1 MRHDRKSNSPSS
13 SVHTT
18 PTKDGPEPP
27 IEVAVNGLFNR
38 SLGSPFAP
46 RRTLLRTPPGDHLK
60 GLEIDES
67 ISSTADEEVVSD
79 DEVVVTNLEEPPS
92 LPEKSNPLSFSEE
105 RRKSEALILTES
117 PKLMRRML
125 SSPKIS
131 PRRLSCKTPPPMDT
145 TIIPYISP
153 FAPTKVLPRSP
164 PAAER
169 SISPF
174 DPPPQRVVKS
184 PPIFSRSQ
192 SLSID
197 LEQTAF
203 SREESGP
210 PHSARRLYSRE
221 DRPIV

>member
-1 MRHDRKSNSPSS
+1 M
-13 SVHTT
+13 
-18 PTKDGPEPP
+18 
-27 IEVAVNGLFNR
+27 
-38 SLGSPFAP
+38 
-46 RRTLLRTPPGDHLK
+46 
-60 GLEIDES
+60 
-67 ISSTADEEVVSD
+67 
-79 DEVVVTNLEEPPS
+79 VVTNLEEPPS

-125 SSPKIS
+125 SSPKVRYFETSTTPYLHPDITEAIELQDTTTDGHHHYSIHLSLRSHEGITTLTTSCRAEYQVMDS
-131 PRRLSCKTPPPMDT
+131 PRITYHRLTHQ
-145 TIIPYISP
+145 
-153 FAPTKVLPRSP
+153 
-164 PAAER
+164 
-169 SISPF
+169 SPF

-184 PPIFSRSQ
+184 PSIFSRSQ

-210 PHSARRLYSRE
+210 PHSARRLFSRE